1 MCKWQEYN
9 EEVFIALLVA
19 IDRRCVMDEDL
30 YDEFGNYIGPELA
43 EGSGSASSSD
53 SEDDSRVRVQEPEPG
68 HDDDAMDIDERTSL
82 LWPVDFQALVLP
94 LALCS
99 HSQSLLRSRFRYYF
113 LIFGIFLPWAV
124 RWPSERSHKASTESC
139 SFLLPCYSSSVM
151 RLVSILS
158 HFIFK

>member
-68 HDDDAMDIDERTSL
+68 HDDDAMDIDGHVTQVL
-82 LWPVDFQALVLP
+82 LVLC
-94 LALCS
+94 LLCCCVT
-99 HSQSLLRSRFRYYF
+99 L
-113 LIFGIFLPWAV
+113 
-124 RWPSERSHKASTESC
+124 C
-139 SFLLPCYSSSVM
+139 
-151 RLVSILS
+151 
-158 HFIFK
+158 